1 MRPDGVF
8 IEDPFD
14 QQFKPPAGFPLTM
27 ESRPNHSGVIDD
39 HKVARAK
46 TVREIAEL
54 TVVHHVGAHV
64 KKA

>member
-1 MRPDGVF
+1 VF

-14 QQFKPPAGFPLTM
+14 QQFKPPPSFPLTV
-27 ESRPNHSGVIDD
+27 ESRPNDSGVVDD
-39 HKVARAK
+39 QQVARAK

-54 TVVHHVGAHV
+54 TVVYHVGAHV